1 MSAARILPAQIRT
14 IHAIKTRTRL
24 DEASY
29 RAMLQGF
36 GVSSSKFLTAADADR
51 LLKQL
56 RNIPGASTPV
66 ERTGKGKGKAQGK
79 YAPKLQAMWLALY
92 NLGVV
97 EDRRDSAMHA
107 FIERQ
112 TGLSHTRFLQDATD
126 AASAIEALKKW
137 LIRVGVRWPVSK
149 PGTPAVETIL
159 MMKREILRRQWLR
172 CIELGAVEPF
182 GPPEHCEG
190 LQDYVSRIVRG
201 GSRRVGSLDDPSL
214 TPAELDEAAKAL
226 GGKLRKALENRKA
239 LESSGKAEVR
249 RAS

>member
-1 MSAARILPAQIRT
+1 MSAARILPEQIRT

-51 LLKQL
+51 LLKRL
-56 RNIPGASTPV
+56 RDIPGASTPV
-66 ERTGKGKGKAQGK
+66 QGRGRTKAQGK

-92 NLGVV
+92 NLGEV

-112 TGLSHTRFLQDATD
+112 TSLSHTRFLQDATD
-126 AASAIEALKKW
+126 AARAIEALKGW
-137 LIRVGVRWPVSK
+137 LIRVGVRWPVPK

-201 GSRRVGSLDDPSL
+201 GSRRVGALDDPSL

-239 LESSGKAEVR
+239 LETSGKAEVR
-249 RAS
+249 HAG